1 VVALRRTRP
10 FQNSETGVFAK
21 LTPNGISRYV
31 FERGEENLMNH
42 CGTFMILTVLLM
54 VASGIAYGQPAQPSP
69 ASKFE
74 VGAQVSVLGIKDANG
89 LTDLF
94 PRTEVG
100 VGGRFTYNLKR
111 YLALEAELNFF
122 PRNFQKFTTNFTGGR
137 MIEGLVGVK
146 AGIRR
151 SKYGVFGK
159 FRPGFESSGGAEV
172 PRFLNG
178 DGPDRQNPF
187 GFERVRAMQF
197 ALDVGGVFEV
207 YPSRRTIIRF
217 DAGDTIVRYPG
228 VEFTIFPAG
237 TRVLQTV
244 YAHKPQFSLGFGV
257 RF

>member
-1 VVALRRTRP
+1 
-10 FQNSETGVFAK
+10 VFAN
-21 LTPNGISRYV
+21 LTPNGRSRYV
-31 FERGEENLMNH
+31 LAQGEKNLMNH
-42 CGTFMILTVLLM
+42 CGTFMVFTVLLT
-54 VASGIAYGQPAQPSP
+54 VSSGIACGQPAQPSP
-69 ASKFE
+69 LSKFE

-89 LTDLF
+89 LSNLF

-100 VGGRFTYNLKR
+100 GGGRFTYNLKR
-111 YLALEAELNFF
+111 YLALEAELNLF
-122 PRNFQKFTTNFTGGR
+122 PRNFRKFTTNFTGGR

-151 SKYGVFGK
+151 NKFGVFGK
-159 FRPGFESSGGAEV
+159 FRPGLESSGGAEV

-187 GFERVRAMQF
+187 GFERVRATQF
-197 ALDVGGVFEV
+197 ALDVGGVFEF
-207 YPSRRTIIRF
+207 YPTRRTIIRF

-237 TRVLQTV
+237 SRVLQTV
-244 YAHKPQFSLGFGV
+244 HTHRPQFSLGFGV

>member
-1 VVALRRTRP
+1 
-10 FQNSETGVFAK
+10 
-21 LTPNGISRYV
+21 
-31 FERGEENLMNH
+31 MNH
-42 CGTFMILTVLLM
+42 CGTFMVFTVLLT
-54 VASGIAYGQPAQPSP
+54 VSSGIACGQPAQPSP
-69 ASKFE
+69 LSKFE

-89 LTDLF
+89 LSDSF

-100 VGGRFTYNLKR
+100 GGGRFTYNLKR
-111 YLALEAELNFF
+111 YLALEAELNLF
-122 PRNFQKFTTNFTGGR
+122 PRNFRKFTTNFTGGR
-137 MIEGLVGVK
+137 MIEGLLGVK

-151 SKYGVFGK
+151 NKFGVFGK

-187 GFERVRAMQF
+187 GFERVRATQF
-197 ALDVGGVFEV
+197 ALDVGGVFEF
-207 YPSRRTIIRF
+207 YPTHRTIIRF

-237 TRVLQTV
+237 SRVLQTV
-244 YAHKPQFSLGFGV
+244 HTHKPQFSLGFGV